1 VVDEKDFQILARL
14 ARDPFA
20 SNEGIGGSL
29 GLSGNS
35 IKRRIESL
43 VAEGVVPGTW
53 LFPIPQ
59 IFRRHSRIF
68 VYRDMAKPE
77 AAIDVA
83 LRADPIVWAGFD
95 VDRSFHAHA
104 YATTPDAAPPP
115 ELVKALGEPS
125 FAVSPPFSDA
135 TAAEAAVSSIDLR
148 ILAVLMRQPRAPLKE
163 IAATTG
169 LSAKTVRRH
178 REAMFANGSFML
190 FPVIHAAQAR
200 GLVLYNAYAQGA
212 AVPSKVQPI
221 LSALPRCRLIT
232 TRTNP
237 PGVWLIGW
245 ANSMAEVADV
255 DAHLRG
261 LPGVERSG
269 IIMRQRVDFAVER
282 VEGWIQ
288 EDLARWGRAQRSGVL
303 PSS

>member
-1 VVDEKDFQILARL
+1 
-14 ARDPFA
+14 
-20 SNEGIGGSL
+20 
-29 GLSGNS
+29 
-35 IKRRIESL
+35 
-43 VAEGVVPGTW
+43 
-53 LFPIPQ
+53 
-59 IFRRHSRIF
+59 
-68 VYRDMAKPE
+68 
-77 AAIDVA
+77 
-83 LRADPIVWAGFD
+83 
-95 VDRSFHAHA
+95 
-104 YATTPDAAPPP
+104 
-115 ELVKALGEPS
+115 
-125 FAVSPPFSDA
+125 
-135 TAAEAAVSSIDLR
+135 
-148 ILAVLMRQPRAPLKE
+148 
-163 IAATTG
+163 
-169 LSAKTVRRH
+169 
-178 REAMFANGSFML
+178 MFANGSFML

>member
-1 VVDEKDFQILARL
+1 MVDEKDFQILARL

-125 FAVSPPFSDA
+125 FAVSPPFSGA
-135 TAAEAAVSSIDLR
+135 TATEAAVSSIDLR

-288 EDLARWGRAQRSGVL
+288 EDLARWGKAQRSGVL

>member
-20 SNEGIGGSL
+20 SNERIGGSL

-35 IKRRIESL
+35 VKRRIESL
-43 VAEGVVPGTW
+43 IAEGVVPSTW

-59 IFRRHSRIF
+59 IFNRHSRIF
-68 VYRDMAKPE
+68 VYKDMAKPE

-83 LRADPIVWAGFD
+83 LQTDPVVWAGFD
-95 VDRSFHAHA
+95 VDRSFHAHT

-125 FAVSPPFSDA
+125 FAVSPPFSEA

-163 IAATTG
+163 IADATG

-212 AVPSKVQPI
+212 AVPSDVQRI

-255 DAHLRG
+255 DAHVRG

-288 EDLARWGRAQRSGVL
+288 EDLARWGRAKRSGVS

>member
-1 VVDEKDFQILARL
+1 RRRSLYRSAPPATYVRTLSLHDALPFSSRVRTNDFKYRPLYESTRTVVDEKDFQILARL

-125 FAVSPPFSDA
+125 FAVSPPFSGA
-135 TAAEAAVSSIDLR
+135 TATEAAVS
-148 ILAVLMRQPRAPLKE
+148 
-163 IAATTG
+163 
-169 LSAKTVRRH
+169 
-178 REAMFANGSFML
+178 
-190 FPVIHAAQAR
+190 
-200 GLVLYNAYAQGA
+200 
-212 AVPSKVQPI
+212 SKVQPI

-232 TRTNP
+232 TRTTP

-288 EDLARWGRAQRSGVL
+288 EDLARWGKAQRTGVL